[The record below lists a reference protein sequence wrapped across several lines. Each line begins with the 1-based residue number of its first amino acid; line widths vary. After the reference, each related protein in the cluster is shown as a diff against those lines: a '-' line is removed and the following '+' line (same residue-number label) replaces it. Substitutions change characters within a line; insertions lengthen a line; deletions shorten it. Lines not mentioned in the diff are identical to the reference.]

1 MFIQWDDKYL
11 VGHTLID
18 FDHQMLINITN
29 ELFSRV
35 DNGFT
40 QEEIS
45 QTISCLNDYVKRHF
59 EREESLFID
68 SDYPDSE
75 EHIKA
80 HKDIS
85 KTVSDISIMY
95 KQDPGAINIHEVLEF
110 LRDWLTK
117 HILRAD
123 QQYAPYIGVA
133 PPAHRAA
140 AQAQKHAS

>member
-1 MFIQWDDKYL
+1 
-11 VGHTLID
+11 
-18 FDHQMLINITN
+18 MLINITN

-45 QTISCLNDYVKRHF
+45 QTISCLNDYVNRHF

-68 SDYPDSE
+68 SEYPDTQ
-75 EHIKA
+75 EHIKT
-80 HKDIS
+80 HREIS
-85 KTVSDISIMY
+85 KTVANISALY
-95 KQDPGAINIHEVLEF
+95 KQDPNAINIHEVLEF

-123 QQYAPYIGVA
+123 QQYAPYIGVTVPSRRGA
-133 PPAHRAA
+133 SCQAH
-140 AQAQKHAS
+140 KHAS